1 MASISSK
8 VASGVEKLMNEYFM
22 WTVLV
27 CGVKGTRRLACREQ
41 RLEPDGLVVDGLS
54 DKNNIRLVR

>member
-1 MASISSK
+1 
-8 VASGVEKLMNEYFM
+8 MNEYFM